1 MPFTL
6 ADFLPETMPSEQKQ
20 KKTVEASVFLR
31 KNLVPRQ
38 VLMKHPKLAD
48 RLEREAAL
56 VPKQTRALFAAAAD
70 DCLKNLFNT
79 EPSIVCYTYNKG
91 RAQRIKLL

>member
-6 ADFLPETMPSEQKQ
+6 ADFLPLPQKA
-20 KKTVEASVFLR
+20 KKAVDASVFLR

-48 RLEREAAL
+48 PLEREVAL
-56 VPKQTRALFAAAAD
+56 VPKQTRALFNAAAQD
-70 DCLKNLFNT
+70 TLKDLFST
-79 EPSIVCYTYNKG
+79 EPSIVCYRFNKG
-91 RAQRIKLL
+91 RPQRIKLM

>member
-6 ADFLPETMPSEQKQ
+6 ADFLPVSVPEPQ
-20 KKTVEASVFLR
+20 KKTVDASVFLR

-48 RLEREAAL
+48 PLEREAAL
-56 VPKQTRALFAAAAD
+56 VPKQTRALFTAAAQD
-70 DCLKNLFNT
+70 SLKNLFST
-79 EPSIVCYTYNKG
+79 EPSIVCYSYTNG